1 MSTPG
6 EKDYYLILGA
16 DETAS
21 QHEIERL
28 YKSLARRHHP
38 DRGGNAEEMKA
49 INEAYRVL
57 GNADN
62 RRSYDSSR
70 QPRLQPTD
78 AVRIAV
84 TPPLSPASPL
94 VPDTVA
100 GRLAAALVFLLA
112 GLVFLFLVRIY
123 YIRFMW
129 PLFIAA
135 VFVVVYG
142 VWKAH
147 NAMVFASRGLGAS
160 HRARRRV
167 WLQEFIFW
175 SIVGVGAY
183 GIYLLISEI

>member
-1 MSTPG
+1 
-6 EKDYYLILGA
+6 
-16 DETAS
+16 
-21 QHEIERL
+21 
-28 YKSLARRHHP
+28 
-38 DRGGNAEEMKA
+38 MKA

-70 QPRLQPTD
+70 QPRLQPSD

-94 VPDTVA
+94 VPNTAA
-100 GRLAAALVFLLA
+100 GRLAAALLFLLA

-135 VFVVVYG
+135 VLVVVYG

-147 NAMVFASRGLGAS
+147 NAMVFASRSLGAS
-160 HRARRRV
+160 HPAWRCI
-167 WLQEFIFW
+167 WLQE
-175 SIVGVGAY
+175 
-183 GIYLLISEI
+183 LLIWTM